1 MSLGFDST
9 VNYIFKKRGVPTQEM
24 LDSDNPY
31 NTRRFTGLPPGP
43 ISNPGE
49 SALEAAAGPVA
60 GPWLYFVTVDLDT
73 GETKFAASYEEHQR
87 NVAQFQKWCTDN
99 KGKC

>member
-1 MSLGFDST
+1 
-9 VNYIFKKRGVPTQEM
+9 M
-24 LDSDNPY
+24 LDSNNPY
-31 NTRRFTGLPPGP
+31 NTRRFPGLPPGP

-49 SALEAAAGPVA
+49 SALKAAAAPVA

-73 GETKFAASYEEHQR
+73 GETKFAATYPEHQR
-87 NVAQFQKWCTDN
+87 NVAQFQKWCADN